1 MRKLSSFSKTTLASF
16 VVILC
21 SGTCHHSAAMS
32 SNPKTANWKQQI
44 TILASPA
51 VRPSIVELQLIKQGE
66 DPGKRV
72 VDTMMEK

>member
-21 SGTCHHSAAMS
+21 SGTCHHSAARS
-32 SNPKTANWKQQI
+32 PIPGAANPKQQI
-44 TILASPA
+44 TIVASHA
-51 VRPSIVELQLIKQGE
+51 ASKAELQLTKQDE

-72 VDTMMEK
+72 LKPG